1 MKLLKY
7 ILVLFITASITSC
20 SDSEEAPP
28 FLLSNAN
35 LAGTYNINSLSIDTK
50 VTSETDVSG
59 ISVPFT
65 IATSTSIGDTFQV
78 AFVLNA
84 NSSYTASGQ
93 YRIVSIITPAVGST
107 VTNTEII
114 DFSDSGSFQLNTTNN
129 TITFNSST
137 GGDFIEGTLDIETF
151 NETTIA
157 FSQEIEEIIDEITT
171 EIKANI
177 SFTRQ

>member
-1 MKLLKY
+1 
-7 ILVLFITASITSC
+7 
-20 SDSEEAPP
+20 
-28 FLLSNAN
+28 
-35 LAGTYNINSLSIDTK
+35 
-50 VTSETDVSG
+50 
-59 ISVPFT
+59 
-65 IATSTSIGDTFQV
+65 
-78 AFVLNA
+78 
-84 NSSYTASGQ
+84 
-93 YRIVSIITPAVGST
+93 

-171 EIKANI
+171 EIKASI

>member
-1 MKLLKY
+1 
-7 ILVLFITASITSC
+7 
-20 SDSEEAPP
+20 
-28 FLLSNAN
+28 
-35 LAGTYNINSLSIDTK
+35 
-50 VTSETDVSG
+50 
-59 ISVPFT
+59 
-65 IATSTSIGDTFQV
+65 
-78 AFVLNA
+78 
-84 NSSYTASGQ
+84 
-93 YRIVSIITPAVGST
+93 